1 MLSASQLVA
10 FVATA
15 KPDQARE
22 FYEEALGLRLVSDD
36 PFAIVLDAHGTTLR
50 VTKVREH
57 TPAPFTVLGWQVADL
72 RKAVVWLSGRGVD
85 VERVPGLPQDALGIW
100 NAPGGTQVAWFKD
113 PDGNLLSMSQS

>member
-1 MLSASQLVA
+1 MLSASPLVA
-10 FVATA
+10 FVATT

-22 FYEEALGLRLVSDD
+22 FYEEALGLRLISDD
-36 PFAIVLDAHGTTLR
+36 PFAIVLDANGTTLR

-113 PDGNLLSMSQS
+113 PDGNLLSMTQS